1 MSDLDDI
8 KEDLKEAEELAD
20 KELIDD
26 EFLNE
31 TIDLFL
37 TMTKDEEKQSVRI
50 EKIIGILENKK
61 DLNRLLNTEKV

>member
-8 KEDLKEAEELAD
+8 KADLKEAEELAD

-37 TMTKDEEKQSVRI
+37 TMTKDEEKQSARI
-50 EKIIGILENKK
+50 EKIIGMLENKK

>member
-8 KEDLKEAEELAD
+8 KADLKEAEELAD

-37 TMTKDEEKQSVRI
+37 TN
-50 EKIIGILENKK
+50 L
-61 DLNRLLNTEKV
+61 

>member
-8 KEDLKEAEELAD
+8 KADLKEAEELAD

-37 TMTKDEEKQSVRI
+37 TMTKEEEKQSARI
-50 EKIIGILENKK
+50 EKIIGMLENKK

>member
-8 KEDLKEAEELAD
+8 KADLKEAEEYAD

-37 TMTKDEEKQSVRI
+37 TMTKDEEKQSARI
-50 EKIIGILENKK
+50 EKITGMLENKK
-61 DLNRLLNTEKV
+61 DLNRLLNTEEV